1 MRLVAKIDA
10 CYYGC
15 LITYVLIEV
24 FVIIE
29 HHPQPR
35 PTHLFHICLL
45 NGHNAILVTLDTR
58 RISTLKAHLACIIS
72 VCGEIL
78 SELYVLLVDCI
89 LADMRKQQH
98 QTSSYEG

>member
-1 MRLVAKIDA
+1 MRLVAEIDA
-10 CYYGC
+10 CCYGC
-15 LITYVLIEV
+15 SITYVPIEV

-35 PTHLFHICLL
+35 STRLFHVCLL

>member
-15 LITYVLIEV
+15 LITYVLIVV

-29 HHPQPR
+29 HHPQLR
-35 PTHLFHICLL
+35 STRLFHVCLL

-58 RISTLKAHLACIIS
+58 RIPALKTHLACIIS